1 MQPTK
6 LVGTSPS
13 ILALQEEIFYA
24 ARCDAK
30 VLITGE
36 SGAGKE
42 IVARLIHAGSP
53 RSRSAL
59 VTVNCAA
66 LSETLL
72 ETELFGHVRGSFT
85 GAYRDRLGAFEQ
97 ANRGTVFM
105 DEIGETSPRMQG
117 LLLRFMETGEIQRVG
132 SDQVQTRVDVR
143 VIAATNRVLVDSVA
157 NKTFRE
163 DLYYRLNVIHIRV
176 PALRDR
182 VEDIPVLLRFFLD
195 QFATQYQVESPAIS
209 ADALQTLS
217 DHPWPGNVR
226 ELKNVV
232 ERLVVR
238 AKSGEIGRE
247 DLPLEVLRS
256 TPPAQPAAST
266 PATRPASDM
275 LFERMVNGGES
286 FWSCVYAPFMARD
299 LTRDDLRTVVRKGLE
314 RTSGNY
320 KVMVEL
326 FNMPA
331 DDYKRFLGFLRKYQC
346 HMPFQQFRSAA
357 ASRDENGGAP
367 VSRRQ
372 AAWRRRPE
380 SDSAGDSSL
389 LFSEWMGLAR
399 SRRPPSLGEHS
410 PRIVP
415 PPMSDWNRLPP
426 AEEERKS
433 A

>member
-13 ILALQEEIFYA
+13 ITNLQEEIFYA
-24 ARCDAK
+24 AKCDAK
-30 VLITGE
+30 VLVTGE

-53 RSRSAL
+53 RSRSQL

-97 ANRGTVFM
+97 AHRGTVFM
-105 DEIGETSPRMQG
+105 DEVGETSPRMQG
-117 LLLRFMETGEIQRVG
+117 LLLRFLETGEIQRVG
-132 SDQVQTRVDVR
+132 SDQVQNRVDVR
-143 VIAATNRVLVDSVA
+143 VIAATNRNLMESVA
-157 NKTFRE
+157 AKTFRE

-176 PALRDR
+176 PPLRDR
-182 VEDIPVLLRFFLD
+182 GEDVPVLLRFFLD
-195 QFATQYQVESPAIS
+195 QFAKQYQVESPALS
-209 ADALQTLS
+209 AEAMQTLCE
-217 DHPWPGNVR
+217 HPWPGNVR

-238 AKSGEIGRE
+238 AKTGEIGRD

-256 TPPAQPAAST
+256 APTAAQVAVPVS
-266 PATRPASDM
+266 PATRPAADM

-299 LTRDDLRTVVRKGLE
+299 LTRDDLRTIVRKGLE

-357 ASRDENGGAP
+357 TSRDAG
-367 VSRRQ
+367 RQ
-372 AAWRRRPE
+372 HPSPGRMAA
-380 SDSAGDSSL
+380 SA
-389 LFSEWMGLAR
+389 
-399 SRRPPSLGEHS
+399 
-410 PRIVP
+410 
-415 PPMSDWNRLPP
+415 
-426 AEEERKS
+426 
-433 A
+433 

>member
-6 LVGTSPS
+6 LVGASPA
-13 ILALQEEIFYA
+13 IATLQEEIFYA

-42 IVARLIHAGSP
+42 IVARLIHAASA

-97 ANRGTVFM
+97 AHKGTVFM
-105 DEIGETSPRMQG
+105 DEVGETSPRMQG
-117 LLLRFMETGEIQRVG
+117 LLLRFLETGEIQRVG
-132 SDQVQTRVDVR
+132 SDQVQNRVDVR
-143 VIAATNRVLVDSVA
+143 VIAATNRVLVEAVA

-163 DLYYRLNVIHIRV
+163 DLYYRLNVIHLRV
-176 PALRDR
+176 PPLRER
-182 VEDIPVLLRFFLD
+182 VEDIPELLRFFLD
-195 QFATQYQVESPAIS
+195 QFSRQYQVERPALTPE
-209 ADALQTLS
+209 ATQTLLE
-217 DHPWPGNVR
+217 HPWPGNVR

-238 AKSGEIGRE
+238 DKGGEIRRD
-247 DLPLEVLRS
+247 DLPLELLRAVPS
-256 TPPAQPAAST
+256 VEATTAAAS
-266 PATRPASDM
+266 PTRPAADM

-299 LTRDDLRTVVRKGLE
+299 LTRDDLRTIVRRGLE

-326 FNMPA
+326 FNMTG

-357 ASRDENGGAP
+357 ASRDS
-367 VSRRQ
+367 SRPGQTTPPGRI
-372 AAWRRRPE
+372 AA
-380 SDSAGDSSL
+380 SA
-389 LFSEWMGLAR
+389 
-399 SRRPPSLGEHS
+399 
-410 PRIVP
+410 
-415 PPMSDWNRLPP
+415 
-426 AEEERKS
+426 
-433 A
+433 

>member
-6 LVGTSPS
+6 LVGASPA
-13 ILALQEEIFYA
+13 IVTLQEEIFYA

-30 VLITGE
+30 VLVTGE

-42 IVARLIHAGSP
+42 IVARLIHAASP
-53 RSRSAL
+53 RSRSPL

-66 LSETLL
+66 LTETLL

-105 DEIGETSPRMQG
+105 DEVGETSPRMQG
-117 LLLRFMETGEIQRVG
+117 LLLRFLETGEIQRVG
-132 SDQVQTRVDVR
+132 SDQIQNRVDVR
-143 VIAATNRVLVDSVA
+143 VIAATNRVLVESVA

-163 DLYYRLNVIHIRV
+163 DLYYRLNVIHLRV
-176 PALRDR
+176 PPLRER
-182 VEDIPVLLRFFLD
+182 AEDIPVLLRFFLE
-195 QFATQYQVESPAIS
+195 QFSRQYQVDLPTLSQE
-209 ADALQTLS
+209 ALQTLA
-217 DHPWPGNVR
+217 DHHWPGNVR

-238 AKSGEIGRE
+238 NKAGEIGRD

-256 TPPAQPAAST
+256 APAAQTTVT
-266 PATRPASDM
+266 PATRPAADV
-275 LFERMVNGGES
+275 LFERLVNGGES

-299 LTRDDLRTVVRKGLE
+299 LTRDDLRAIVRKGLE

-326 FNMPA
+326 FNMQP

-357 ASRDENGGAP
+357 SSRDAQRPSGESTTTPPG
-367 VSRRQ
+367 RI
-372 AAWRRRPE
+372 AA
-380 SDSAGDSSL
+380 SA
-389 LFSEWMGLAR
+389 
-399 SRRPPSLGEHS
+399 
-410 PRIVP
+410 
-415 PPMSDWNRLPP
+415 
-426 AEEERKS
+426 
-433 A
+433 

>member
-1 MQPTK
+1 MQPTR
-6 LVGTSPS
+6 LVGASPA
-13 ILALQEEIFYA
+13 IINLQEEIHYA
-24 ARCDAK
+24 AKCDAK
-30 VLITGE
+30 VLVTGE

-42 IVARLIHAGSP
+42 IVARLIHAASA
-53 RSRSAL
+53 RSRSQL
-59 VTVNCAA
+59 VIVNCAA

-97 ANRGTVFM
+97 AHRGTVFM

-117 LLLRFMETGEIQRVG
+117 LLLRFLETGEIQRVG
-132 SDQVQTRVDVR
+132 SDQVQNRVDVR

-163 DLYYRLNVIHIRV
+163 DLYYRLNVIHLRV
-176 PALRDR
+176 PALRER
-182 VEDIPVLLRFFLD
+182 VEDIPVLLEFFID
-195 QFATQYQVESPAIS
+195 QFARQYQMERPTLS
-209 ADALQTLS
+209 AEALQTLT
-217 DHPWPGNVR
+217 DHAWPGNVR

-238 AKSGEIGRE
+238 GRSGAIGRD

-256 TPPAQPAAST
+256 APVAQAVPTT
-266 PATRPASDM
+266 PATRPAADM

-286 FWSCVYAPFMARD
+286 FWSSVYAPFMARD
-299 LTRDDLRTVVRKGLE
+299 LTRDDLRTIVRKGLE

-346 HMPFQQFRSAA
+346 HMPFQQFRSASTSRDAGRQPAPPGRMA
-357 ASRDENGGAP
+357 ASA
-367 VSRRQ
+367 
-372 AAWRRRPE
+372 
-380 SDSAGDSSL
+380 
-389 LFSEWMGLAR
+389 
-399 SRRPPSLGEHS
+399 
-410 PRIVP
+410 
-415 PPMSDWNRLPP
+415 
-426 AEEERKS
+426 
-433 A
+433 